1 MGNIF
6 FERRGGK
13 KLVAPISNHWRG
25 AGMKI
30 PIFLKKY
37 LQNQNFLFRKRK
49 LNTHLDSLKMGKF
62 QQKKSKNLV
71 IRGIKEPSRLFCQA
85 KRKARFQNLCAAPI
99 FEFVIS

>member
-30 PIFLKKY
+30 PIFKKI
-37 LQNQNFLFRKRK
+37 LSKPEF
-49 LNTHLDSLKMGKF
+49 SV
-62 QQKKSKNLV
+62 QKEE
-71 IRGIKEPSRLFCQA
+71 IEPTLAENGQIFSQ
-85 KRKARFQNLCAAPI
+85 KAQ
-99 FEFVIS
+99 EFSH